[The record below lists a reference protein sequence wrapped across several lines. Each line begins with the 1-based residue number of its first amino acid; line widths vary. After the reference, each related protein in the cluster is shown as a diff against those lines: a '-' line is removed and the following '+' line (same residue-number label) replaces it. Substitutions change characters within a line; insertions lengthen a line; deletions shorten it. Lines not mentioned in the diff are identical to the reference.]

1 MRSSLVATSSI
12 RSVNSNIVERS
23 VFMCLATSISKLSPW
38 WAATSSMS
46 AYKSSNPPNFSTAWR
61 TRLIPVVC
69 RPIASS
75 SAATAGPDASDSEE
89 NVKVTSAPGLVLR
102 APRLFMVSAAS
113 ALAVAPIAAAGLF
126 GSTSPS
132 TAFSA
137 STSRSVIDCWRRRMS
152 SSSSRAFLV
161 WAATRLQNIAAMSSR
176 ARIRALCSR
185 QATSTIRLVRS

>member
-23 VFMCLATSISKLSPW
+23 VFMCSATSISKLSLW

-46 AYKSSNPPNFSTAWR
+46 AYKSSNPPDFSTAWR
-61 TRLIPVVC
+61 ARPIPVAC

-102 APRLFMVSAAS
+102 APRLFMVPAAS
-113 ALAVAPIAAAGLF
+113 ALAAAPITATSAA
-126 GSTSPS
+126 
-132 TAFSA
+132 SA
-137 STSRSVIDCWRRRMS
+137 SPANEAIFAGATPSSHVSVS
-152 SSSSRAFLV
+152 P
-161 WAATRLQNIAAMSSR
+161 
-176 ARIRALCSR
+176 
-185 QATSTIRLVRS
+185 